1 MAKQPAAFP
10 EPATEARNASANAPQ
25 FQLTITGVDADG
37 KLFREKTIVR
47 AMRERAC
54 SYRSARKL
62 EVSSWVMVEILSN
75 QKGGELWKGE
85 AQVKSVTPTVAA
97 NGQVDIDL
105 ELEKAHNAIVIPA
118 EEPAAAA
125 EAEAP
130 VEDRRATPGPTIV
143 RPKEPK
149 VEAPTAAPQTHHAS
163 NVTPVRQSPAAK
175 VPFAEPVKPAAQASV
190 SSAEPLAAAP
200 AAPAQP
206 AAAQSAAPTA
216 GGAAQAGSMEA
227 SVMASVRSF
236 MGTEI
241 HRQREEMKA
250 QVSLEIHKSVQAELQ
265 KSMSTT
271 VDGAVLSAVN
281 AAMNTSMVPT
291 VNQAVSN
298 ALTKAVDHAVKTEMD
313 KSLAKA
319 VSQAVAAEMSA
330 SLAKSVNQAVSAA
343 LTATLDK
350 AVSAAVEPVVAK
362 HMAKMP
368 APEVKVTP
376 ENVVDLTNR
385 VVKHLELTKV
395 QEQIVKQHRE
405 ACAQIAQEAAAT
417 TSESLKEQIAGAKS
431 EAGAAIEV
439 LLKKLDEIRSQAV
452 SVLDSLQTAARQS
465 GMAYRQAQEATAKL
479 TDATSAATN
488 LMNQNMHSAAEAQA
502 GEFTRKLERMQTEK
516 MEKFAAEIAKVTA
529 EEIETAQAS
538 AQEKAAELGK
548 EIEKAREE
556 QEERVQ
562 ELIKITGTL
571 VQREVKNALGKLA
584 GNS

>member
-10 EPATEARNASANAPQ
+10 EPATESRSASANAPQ

-54 SYRSARKL
+54 GYRSTRKL
-62 EVSSWVMVEILSN
+62 ELSSWVMVEILSN

-85 AQVKSVTPTVAA
+85 AQVRSLAPAA
-97 NGQVDIDL
+97 AGNGQLDIDL
-105 ELEKAHNAIVIPA
+105 ELEKAHNAIVIAP

-125 EAEAP
+125 QPPA
-130 VEDRRATPGPTIV
+130 EDRRTPGPTIV
-143 RPKEPK
+143 RPKEPNA
-149 VEAPTAAPQTHHAS
+149 EEPAAAPQTHHAS

-175 VPFAEPVKPAAQASV
+175 VPFSEPAKPAAQAQPAV
-190 SSAEPLAAAP
+190 SNAEPLVTAPTAA
-200 AAPAQP
+200 AQP
-206 AAAQSAAPTA
+206 AAAQSAAPA
-216 GGAAQAGSMEA
+216 GGAAVQAGSMEA

-265 KSMSTT
+265 KSLNAA
-271 VDGAVLSAVN
+271 VDSAVVSAVN
-281 AAMNTSMVPT
+281 TAMNTSMVPT
-291 VNQAVSN
+291 VNQAVSQS
-298 ALTKAVDHAVKTEMD
+298 LTKAVDQAVKAELD
-313 KSLAKA
+313 KLLAKS
-319 VSQAVAAEMSA
+319 VKDAVAAEMSA

-343 LTATLDK
+343 LVATLDK
-350 AVSAAVEPVVAK
+350 AVGAAVEPVVAK

-376 ENVVDLTNR
+376 ENVIDLSNR

-405 ACAQIAQEAAAT
+405 ACALIAQEAAAT

-431 EAGAAIEV
+431 EAGAAIDV
-439 LLKKLDEIRSQAV
+439 LLKKLDDIRSQAV

-516 MEKFAAEIAKVTA
+516 MEKFAAEIAKVTGD
-529 EEIETAQAS
+529 EIASAQAA
-538 AQEKAAELGK
+538 AQEKAAELAK